1 LVFHPMYT
9 WLWKGPFTPLFLR
22 LLRSNMQLSSKI
34 TILGY
39 IATYYALAF
48 GLPLT
53 LLNYLLIGWD
63 TGYIDKFYIES
74 WKIFVA
80 LVVVFSGLGN
90 VCLAVLRYRLGQR
103 TLFSALIENFKW
115 MPMFAIFFGGMS
127 FHLFLALSAHMFSI
141 NMEWGA
147 TAKEAEASNFFKE
160 VPKIFKSFKWMYIFC
175 VTTIAGM
182 IYLGIYAPH
191 GWQINGVTSTLP
203 MAVMMASHVLLP
215 FALNPALM
223 VFNY

>member
-1 LVFHPMYT
+1 MYT

-22 LLRSNMQLSSKI
+22 LLKSNMQMSSKI

-53 LLNYLLIGWD
+53 FLNYLLVGWYN
-63 TGYIDKFYIES
+63 GYLDKFYIES

-80 LVVVFSGLGN
+80 LIVVFSGLGN

-103 TLFSALIENFKW
+103 TLISALWENFKW

-141 NMEWGA
+141 NMEWYVHHFL
-147 TAKEAEASNFFKE
+147 FF
-160 VPKIFKSFKWMYIFC
+160 FYHGWSSADWLF
-175 VTTIAGM
+175 
-182 IYLGIYAPH
+182 YLGVLRQKKLKLVISSRKFPRFSRASSGCTYSVFLVLAV
-191 GWQINGVTSTLP
+191 WST
-203 MAVMMASHVLLP
+203 
-215 FALNPALM
+215 
-223 VFNY
+223 